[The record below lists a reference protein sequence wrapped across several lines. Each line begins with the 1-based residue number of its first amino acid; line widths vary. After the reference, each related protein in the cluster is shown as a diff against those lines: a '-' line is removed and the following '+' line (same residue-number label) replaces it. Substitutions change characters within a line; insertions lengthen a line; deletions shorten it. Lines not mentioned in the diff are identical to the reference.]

1 VANKVHSVACILQ
14 VFFELLMLIKADKE
28 RRQNRLEH
36 GSKAAAAAT
45 TTTTVNHGKK
55 SIRSRTSGSV
65 DGGPDAQKRA
75 TRGKTIQKKSKSK
88 RSAGGRWRRRRRRV
102 RNFRRAMRRLLGRI
116 AACGVL

>member
-1 VANKVHSVACILQ
+1 

-45 TTTTVNHGKK
+45 TTATVNRGKK
-55 SIRSRTSGSV
+55 SPIRSRTSGSV

-116 AACGVL
+116 AACRVL